1 MDLSLL
7 EPREILNRR
16 NNCIRILES
25 KFSLYVSLFGQDVVI
40 GKQFFGSQLVAG
52 KEEELNEWFNL
63 FSRYN
68 DRILIDGL
76 PDVTNQEKIKEVTE
90 KYISWSIKFANAKP
104 FSGTV
109 TNEFT
114 NEHSVVS
121 NCQQS
126 NITTMI
132 SSEVLSTKQFDP
144 VTSETKTFPVLIQ
157 TKAESSKVQVVEKDP
172 VIISYSEVSEPDDS
186 LVNDNSLVNDDVQI
200 TVSEPDGQSKECIQ
214 SYDDSTDA
222 SSDQLVAI
230 HKTQD
235 KGSRVKTQDKD
246 SRVKTSLNLRDIVH
260 FKSEAKRILIVNFYS
275 DFMVKLARVFA
286 SVLINI
292 INFWEIL
299 QRSKVKHSH
308 LHVHCP
314 SRGENVMN
322 WIRINP
328 IS

>member
-1 MDLSLL
+1 MGTTTTTTTKRTEKTKTNLKTNLKS
-7 EPREILNRR
+7 
-16 NNCIRILES
+16 
-25 KFSLYVSLFGQDVVI
+25 VSF
-40 GKQFFGSQLVAG
+40 
-52 KEEELNEWFNL
+52 EEELNEWFNL
-63 FSRYN
+63 LSRFN
-68 DRILIDGL
+68 DRILLDGL
-76 PDVTNQEKIKEVTE
+76 PDNVTNQEKIKEVTE
-90 KYISWSIKFANAKP
+90 KYISWSIKFANAKL

-109 TNEFT
+109 SNEFT

-144 VTSETKTFPVLIQ
+144 VTSETKTFSVPNQ

-172 VIISYSEVSEPDDS
+172 VFISYSEVSEPDDS

-246 SRVKTSLNLRDIVH
+246 SRVKTQDKDSRVKTTSTSYCICSYQYYKLLG
-260 FKSEAKRILIVNFYS
+260 
-275 DFMVKLARVFA
+275 DFA
-286 SVLINI
+286 
-292 INFWEIL
+292 
-299 QRSKVKHSH
+299 KVKSKAFSFA
-308 LHVHCP
+308 CP
-314 SRGENVMN
+314 LSLSWGKCYELD
-322 WIRINP
+322 
-328 IS
+328 